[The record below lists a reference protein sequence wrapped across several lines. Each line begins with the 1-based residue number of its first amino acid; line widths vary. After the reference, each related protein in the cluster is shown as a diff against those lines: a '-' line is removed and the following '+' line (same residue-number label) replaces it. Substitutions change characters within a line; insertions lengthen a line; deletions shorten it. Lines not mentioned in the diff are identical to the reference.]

1 MKKLFLILA
10 MTCSAAHAEL
20 WTGNKMLEM
29 MNGNSAEE
37 LVAIG
42 YVTGAVDGL
51 EVGPACVKKGIT
63 VSQIYELTKKAL
75 VEQPQHRHYQ
85 AALFVNLVITT
96 NFACET
102 SKPAKAGAKT

>member
-20 WTGNKMLEM
+20 WTGNKMLAM
-29 MNGNSAEE
+29 MNGTSAEE